1 MKLDVLDTKIN
12 LFIEIDKSKLNIKED
27 ETSRLILKTDITED
41 NKISSIIVIDFNKKY
56 TSFIQKNNFKD
67 KVLFIE
73 GDYAILK
80 NKKEMPYVNIKV
92 TKIIN
97 NKKKD
102 VVRTDKVRNNLIK
115 EFKKADLKALEEKY
129 QKFCIDEEIKELIEV
144 LKETTLLKEKTK
156 LKNREIYLK
165 ELQVAILKRE
175 IILSQPESPK
185 KIKWYENLDNFIDL
199 DTSKIEL
206 SNEVFKKGNV
216 NLDLRRLHDE
226 TKNNHVVVKKISE
239 DKYELVMGIAAYC
252 RSKILDKT
260 VKALVTDLTRKEFVE
275 SLNK

>member
-80 NKKEMPYVNIKV
+80 NKKEIPYVNIKV

-115 EFKKADLKALEEKY
+115 EFKKSDLKALEEKY

-156 LKNREIYLK
+156 LKNQEIYLK

-226 TKNNHVVVKKISE
+226 TKNNHVVVKKISA

>member
-27 ETSRLILKTDITED
+27 GTSRLILKTDITED

-80 NKKEMPYVNIKV
+80 NKKEIPYVNIKV

-156 LKNREIYLK
+156 LKNQEIYLK

-226 TKNNHVVVKKISE
+226 TKNNHVVVKKISA

>member
-80 NKKEMPYVNIKV
+80 NKKGIPYVNINATKV
-92 TKIIN
+92 VSN
-97 NKKKD
+97 EKKD
-102 VVRTDKVRNNLIK
+102 IVRTDKLRNKLRSEFQK
-115 EFKKADLKALEEKY
+115 EDLKTLEKKY
-129 QKFCIDEEIKELIEV
+129 QKFCAGEEIKELIEV

>member
-27 ETSRLILKTDITED
+27 GTSRLILKTDITED

-80 NKKEMPYVNIKV
+80 NKKEIPYVNIKV

>member
-27 ETSRLILKTDITED
+27 GTSRLILKTDITED
-41 NKISSIIVIDFNKKY
+41 NKKSSILVIDFNKKH

-80 NKKEMPYVNIKV
+80 NKKGIPYVNINATKV
-92 TKIIN
+92 VSN
-97 NKKKD
+97 EKKD
-102 VVRTDKVRNNLIK
+102 IVRIDKLRNKLRSEFQK
-115 EFKKADLKALEEKY
+115 EDLKTLEKKY
-129 QKFCIDEEIKELIEV
+129 QKFCTGEEIKELIEV

-156 LKNREIYLK
+156 LKNQEIYLK

>member
-67 KVLFIE
+67 KILFIE
-73 GDYAILK
+73 GDYLILK
-80 NKKEMPYVNIKV
+80 NKKEIPYVNIKV

-175 IILSQPESPK
+175 KKLSQPESPQ

>member
-80 NKKEMPYVNIKV
+80 NKKEIPYVNIKV

-156 LKNREIYLK
+156 LKNQEIYLK

>member
-67 KVLFIE
+67 KILFIE

-80 NKKEMPYVNIKV
+80 NKKGIPYVNINATKV
-92 TKIIN
+92 VSN
-97 NKKKD
+97 EKKD
-102 VVRTDKVRNNLIK
+102 IVRTDKLRNNLIK

>member
-1 MKLDVLDTKIN
+1 MYWWR
-12 LFIEIDKSKLNIKED
+12 DKR
-27 ETSRLILKTDITED
+27 TYR
-41 NKISSIIVIDFNKKY
+41 
-56 TSFIQKNNFKD
+56 SFK
-67 KVLFIE
+67 
-73 GDYAILK
+73 
-80 NKKEMPYVNIKV
+80 
-92 TKIIN
+92 
-97 NKKKD
+97 
-102 VVRTDKVRNNLIK
+102 RNNLTERK
-115 EFKKADLKALEEKY
+115 N
-129 QKFCIDEEIKELIEV
+129 
-144 LKETTLLKEKTK
+144 KTK
-156 LKNREIYLK
+156 KSRNIF
-165 ELQVAILKRE
+165 KR
-175 IILSQPESPK
+175 IASSNIKKRKKLSQPESPQ

>member
-27 ETSRLILKTDITED
+27 ETRRLILKTDITED

>member
-1 MKLDVLDTKIN
+1 MNLEVLDTKIN

-27 ETSRLILKTDITED
+27 GTSRLILKTDITED

-56 TSFIQKNNFKD
+56 TSFKQKNNFKD

-80 NKKEMPYVNIKV
+80 NKKGIPYVNINATKV
-92 TKIIN
+92 VSN
-97 NKKKD
+97 EKKD

-175 IILSQPESPK
+175 RILSQPESPK

>member
-1 MKLDVLDTKIN
+1 MT
-12 LFIEIDKSKLNIKED
+12 IE
-27 ETSRLILKTDITED
+27 
-41 NKISSIIVIDFNKKY
+41 
-56 TSFIQKNNFKD
+56 QQKD
-67 KVLFIE
+67 K
-73 GDYAILK
+73 AI
-80 NKKEMPYVNIKV
+80 
-92 TKIIN
+92 T
-97 NKKKD
+97 
-102 VVRTDKVRNNLIK
+102 
-115 EFKKADLKALEEKY
+115 
-129 QKFCIDEEIKELIEV
+129 DEEIKEIIEV

>member
-80 NKKEMPYVNIKV
+80 NKKEIPYVNIKV

-226 TKNNHVVVKKISE
+226 TKNNHVVVKKISA

>member
-1 MKLDVLDTKIN
+1 MQLEVLDTKIN

-27 ETSRLILKTDITED
+27 GTSRLILKTDIKED
-41 NKISSIIVIDFNKKY
+41 NKISSILVIDFNKKY
-56 TSFIQKNNFKD
+56 TNFIQKNNFKD
-67 KVLFIE
+67 KILFIE
-73 GDYAILK
+73 GDYLILK

-175 IILSQPESPK
+175 IILSQPESPQ

-216 NLDLRRLHDE
+216 NLDLGRLHDE

>member
-80 NKKEMPYVNIKV
+80 NKKEIPYVNIKV

-115 EFKKADLKALEEKY
+115 EFKKADLKALEGEY

-156 LKNREIYLK
+156 LKNQEIYLK

>member
-1 MKLDVLDTKIN
+1 MGWNFKYGK
-12 LFIEIDKSKLNIKED
+12 
-27 ETSRLILKTDITED
+27 TED

-80 NKKEMPYVNIKV
+80 NKKGIPYVNINATKV
-92 TKIIN
+92 VSN
-97 NKKKD
+97 EKKD

-175 IILSQPESPK
+175 RILSQPESPK